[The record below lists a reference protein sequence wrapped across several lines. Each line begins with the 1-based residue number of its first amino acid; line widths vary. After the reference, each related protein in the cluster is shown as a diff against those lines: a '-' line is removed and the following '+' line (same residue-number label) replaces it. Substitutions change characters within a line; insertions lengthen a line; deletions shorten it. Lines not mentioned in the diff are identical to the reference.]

1 MAGRLRCWQT
11 LGRPEPRRQQQQQQ
25 QQQQQRHLLAG
36 NIFCLKYELLNLTLK
51 QNIVKIISVKIE

>member
-11 LGRPEPRRQQQQQQ
+11 LGRTELRRQQQQQQ
-25 QQQQQRHLLAG
+25 QQRRLLAG

>member
-11 LGRPEPRRQQQQQQ
+11 LGRTELRRQQQQQ
-25 QQQQQRHLLAG
+25 RRLLAG

>member
-11 LGRPEPRRQQQQQQ
+11 LGRTELRRQQQQQQ
-25 QQQQQRHLLAG
+25 QQQRRLLAG

>member
-11 LGRPEPRRQQQQQQ
+11 LGRTELRRQQQQQQ
-25 QQQQQRHLLAG
+25 QRRLLAG